1 MPDNLPELR
10 DIHLP
15 DGVSIFP
22 LAYGWWVILIALIA
36 LWGGV
41 KLFFVLR
48 QKSKK
53 LFAQKYLNKISLSS
67 PVKAVTQMSELLRR
81 VCVKQYP
88 EAVVLSGKDWMNFLI
103 AKTSAKISKKEADLL
118 QNAPYMDEKSAEYS
132 TQDAER
138 VLSFCRK
145 WIGENL

>member
-22 LAYGWWVILIALIA
+22 LAYGWWVILVALIA

-41 KLFFVLR
+41 KLFLFLR

-53 LFAQKYLNKISLSS
+53 LFAQRYLNKISLNN
-67 PVKAVTQMSELLRR
+67 PVKAATQMSELLRR
-81 VCVKQYP
+81 VCVSKYP

-103 AKTSAKISKKEADLL
+103 AKTSAKLAKKEADLL
-118 QNAPYMDEKSAEYS
+118 QNAPYMDEKSTDYTSQNAS
-132 TQDAER
+132 V
-138 VLSFCRK
+138 VLAFCRK